1 MIFRP
6 VLILLIS
13 VFTGT
18 IARAVEEEQTPAITY
33 YFDEENL
40 RHLMIDRTGDPA
52 VKVEVRFA
60 ADPGY
65 SYRWQG
71 KGTSEKR
78 EIRFTRILGEDEAK
92 GAEFTASESGSR
104 AQIDFSPEQI
114 EPGDEG
120 LNGEYRRI
128 SDEKRLSL
136 VKRELKS
143 AEDALANA
151 LKNLGNSNE
160 PGIVE
165 WKRRWVDLR
174 SRVAALRPLTDTAK
188 LEDHPEYWITLVET
202 TGAARAFAEH
212 PLSEVPLP
220 ENGTGDYD
228 DGFGGRVALRAR
240 DDGSFRL
247 GFSWQRGELEA
258 MGSDFSVEILP
269 EKVQKA
275 ADGSWT
281 ATFTHDDPGTG
292 AAAAAGGPLPL
303 FRVQKAGMF
312 LIVDVEHAQR
322 HTGKAWIDGVYRW
335 GPVPVEE

>member
-1 MIFRP
+1 MTFRP
-6 VLILLIS
+6 VFLLVITVVIAS
-13 VFTGT
+13 VV
-18 IARAVEEEQTPAITY
+18 RAAEEEPSPGVSH
-33 YFDEENL
+33 YFDEENS
-40 RHLMIDRTGDPA
+40 RHLMLDRTDDPA
-52 VKVEVRFA
+52 VKVEIRFA
-60 ADPGY
+60 GDPGY
-65 SYRWQG
+65 SYRWNG
-71 KGTSEKR
+71 KGTSGKR
-78 EIRFTRILGEDEAK
+78 EIRFTRILGEEDER
-92 GAEFTASESGSR
+92 GAEFTASVSGSR

-120 LNGEYRRI
+120 LNGDYRRI

-143 AEDALANA
+143 AAEALATA
-151 LKNLGNSNE
+151 LKSLGNAKE
-160 PGIVE
+160 PGLVE

-174 SRVAALRPLTDTAK
+174 DRVAALRPLPDTAK
-188 LEDHPEYWITLVET
+188 PEDLPEYWITLIET
-202 TGAARAFAEH
+202 TGAARAFAEQ
-212 PLSEVPLP
+212 PLPEVPLP

-240 DDGSFRL
+240 DDGSYRL

-258 MGSDFSVEILP
+258 MGSDLSVEILP
-269 EKVQKA
+269 GEVQQS

-281 ATFTHDDPGTG
+281 ATFTHEDAGTG
-292 AAAAAGGPLPL
+292 ADAGDPLPL

-312 LIVDVEHAQR
+312 LIVDVEQAQG

>member
-6 VLILLIS
+6 VFFLLIS
-13 VFTGT
+13 AFTGT
-18 IARAVEEEQTPAITY
+18 ITRAAEEEQTPAIIHY
-33 YFDEENL
+33 YDEDNL
-40 RHLMIDRTGDPA
+40 RHLMIDRTEDPA
-52 VKVEVRFA
+52 VKVEIRFA
-60 ADPGY
+60 SDPGY

-71 KGTSEKR
+71 KGTREER
-78 EIRFTRILGEDEAK
+78 EIRFTRIPGEDEAK
-92 GAEFTASESGSR
+92 GAEFTASVSGSR

-128 SDEKRLSL
+128 SGEKRLSL

-143 AEDALANA
+143 AEESLAIA
-151 LKNLGNSNE
+151 LKNLGNAKE

-174 SRVAALRPLTDTAK
+174 ARVAALRPLPDTAK
-188 LEDHPEYWITLVET
+188 PEDLPEYWITLVET
-202 TGAARAFAEH
+202 TGAARTFAEQ

-240 DDGSFRL
+240 DDGSYRL

-275 ADGSWT
+275 EDGSWT
-281 ATFTHDDPGTG
+281 ATFTHDDPGTSE
-292 AAAAAGGPLPL
+292 AADGPLPL
-303 FRVQKAGMF
+303 FRVQKAGIF